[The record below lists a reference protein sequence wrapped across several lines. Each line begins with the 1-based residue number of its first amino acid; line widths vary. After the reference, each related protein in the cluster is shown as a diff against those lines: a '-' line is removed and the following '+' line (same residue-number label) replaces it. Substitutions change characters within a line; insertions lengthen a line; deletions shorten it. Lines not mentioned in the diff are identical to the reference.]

1 MSPVIA
7 VADAAPAVR
16 DVASVT
22 TYAWW
27 VQLTEKPLPAPLT
40 EREWAVLPLGL
51 QPGLPALEA
60 LLHDGEPVGP
70 VFCCP
75 RHRKL
80 YVPVTAESQRSLMGE
95 RLGVRR
101 GRDLSC
107 PFDQRHRGGCDG
119 RLWLLPADPRHLTDL
134 VALADRMV
142 RVRSARSLAAAA
154 CA

>member
-7 VADAAPAVR
+7 VADAGLAVR
-16 DVASVT
+16 NVTSAT

-27 VQLTEKPLPAPLT
+27 VQLAENPLPEPLT

-60 LLHDGEPVGP
+60 LLYDGETVGP
-70 VFCCP
+70 VLCCP
-75 RHRKL
+75 RHRQL
-80 YVPVTAESQRSLMGE
+80 YVAVAAESRHSLDGD
-95 RLGVRR
+95 RLGVR

-107 PFDQRHRGGCDG
+107 PFDARHRGGCDG
-119 RLWLLPADPRHLTDL
+119 RLWLFPSDPRHLTDL
-134 VALADRMV
+134 VAVADRMV
-142 RVRSARSLAAAA
+142 RVRSARPVAAA